1 MSATQTLQLGRTV
14 RFWNIQDWRMGQ
26 KLLAAF
32 LSATLV
38 PLLAT
43 SIIAYQT
50 SRDAM
55 LTQGTASL
63 TVHGTNTAANI
74 DRYLVARHDDISAVG
89 ELTALSSFLL
99 APQDREAS
107 ATATTELQAMAKK
120 ADYESIALI
129 DANGTVLLSTLTSD
143 VGTYVGTSDYFEQ
156 SMAGSTVISDPS
168 VSLVTNRPG
177 MFFSAPVRDAKRK
190 ILGVVRSRVTL
201 DGIWAL
207 VEDDKNAAGPGTVG
221 ILLDKNGIRIAHS
234 LSLANRSEAEK
245 TILYRAISPL
255 PADVAK
261 TIVGERR
268 FGPSTSSAVQ
278 VLPLP
283 EVAVALANPT
293 VKTFE
298 TTADGTSER
307 HFASMSTLSVKPWR
321 YVVMTPM
328 STFTGAADSLR
339 LYFAVAAVLIAALT
353 VVLVILFARSITQPI
368 VHLTKIADRISLG
381 DLTAKIEINQKDEI
395 GELAEAVSRMQASLQ
410 GAINR
415 LRARRTP
422 MS

>member
-1 MSATQTLQLGRTV
+1 MSAAQPVQLGRTARV
-14 RFWNIQDWRMGQ
+14 WNIRDWRMGH

-43 SIIAYQT
+43 SIVAYQT
-50 SRDAM
+50 SREAM
-55 LTQGTASL
+55 LTQGTTSL
-63 TVHGTNTAANI
+63 TVHGTNTAANV
-74 DRYLVARHDDISAVG
+74 DRYLIARHDDISAIS
-89 ELTALSSFLL
+89 ELTTLSSYLL
-99 APQDREAS
+99 NPKDNQAFS
-107 ATATTELQAMAKK
+107 AATTELQAMAKK
-120 ADYESIALI
+120 TDYESIALI
-129 DANGTVLLSTLTSD
+129 DASGTVLLSTLQSD
-143 VGTYVGTSDYFEQ
+143 VGTHVATGDYFEQ

-168 VSLVTNRPG
+168 ISLVTNRPG
-177 MFFSAPVRDAKRK
+177 MFFSAPVRDAKRR
-190 ILGVVRSRVTL
+190 IIGVVRSRVTL
-201 DGIWAL
+201 YGIWGL

-234 LSLANRSEAEK
+234 LSLANRDEAEK
-245 TILYRAISPL
+245 TILYRAIAPL

-261 TIVGERR
+261 SIVDEKR
-268 FGPSTSSAVQ
+268 FGPAAASTVE

-283 EVAVALANPT
+283 EVAAALAGPT

-298 TTADGTSER
+298 TTADNSSER
-307 HFASMSTLSVKPWR
+307 YFASTSALTVKPWR

-339 LYFAVAAVLIAALT
+339 LYFAAAAVLIAALT
-353 VVLVILFARSITQPI
+353 VILVVLFARTITQPI
-368 VHLTKIADRISLG
+368 IHLTKVADSISLG
-381 DLTAKIEINQKDEI
+381 DLSAKIEIDQKDEI
-395 GELAEAVSRMQASLQ
+395 GELAEAISRMQASLL

-422 MS
+422 TA